1 MSGRMLRGSLSWRVG
16 SRRFA
21 PLLWA
26 VLLGTLISGPGCQSS
41 QTVEE
46 MEVEPEVT
54 ESLRRFEK
62 IYMLGAGD
70 GLDVL
75 VRGNDEVSRSVIIRP
90 DGFISLPMLGD
101 VRAAGLSVEQ
111 LDEQLT
117 ERFGDRLVD
126 PEVTVIATDVREA
139 MVYVVGEVQ
148 QPQQIPY
155 RMTSTAAQA
164 IALSGGFALSAHER
178 AVSIIRLTDEGRL
191 RAMIVPVE
199 FEGKPAPY
207 LALQAV
213 ALRPEDIIFV
223 PPSGITQV
231 NRFIEDHINR
241 PLTGVSSILNPVTNY
256 FLLRELIDE
265 DD

>member
-1 MSGRMLRGSLSWRVG
+1 MGQRRAKARVA
-16 SRRFA
+16 A
-21 PLLWA
+21 PLVWC
-26 VLLGTLISGPGCQSS
+26 VLFWVALGATGCQST
-41 QTVEE
+41 QTTEE
-46 MEVEPEVT
+46 LEVGPEIT

-62 IYMLGAGD
+62 IYMLGVGD

-75 VRGNDEVSRSVIIRP
+75 VRGNDEVSRSVVIRP
-90 DGFISLPMLGD
+90 DGFISLPLLGD

-111 LDEQLT
+111 LDERLT
-117 ERFGDRLVD
+117 ERFADRLVD

-148 QPQQIPY
+148 QPQQIPH

-164 IALSGGFALSAHER
+164 IALSGGFALTAHER

-191 RAMIVPVE
+191 RAIVVPVE

-256 FLLRELIDE
+256 FLLRELIEEDE
-265 DD
+265 